1 MPVPNR
7 SQREPWIEP
16 DNMTDAKISEAL
28 TNINTNARTTG
39 AYHLLLEY
47 APLGIAQIDPEGNIL
62 DANDFLL
69 SILGHPPVQTW
80 REINALHAPPFVQSG
95 LGADVQR
102 CFESGETVSSER
114 PYTNEAG
121 RSAYLRLHVTPL
133 TDEQGSIISAQVIV
147 QDITERVLTEEVL
160 REYQGRFEELRAELN
175 KLSQAIEQS
184 ANIVVITD
192 LQGRIEYVNPSFV
205 EATGYTL
212 EEVLGKNSRILKS
225 GEQSDE
231 YYRELWQTIMS
242 GRKWRG
248 EFHNRRKD
256 GTLYWELA
264 SIAPIFDL
272 SGHMT
277 HFIAIKEDITER
289 KKAEE
294 ALQLYTERLQILH
307 EIDQSVV
314 AARLPE
320 TIAIAAIHRIRR
332 LIPCQRVMVMA
343 VEADDQINLLAAAS
357 DDELDSVADLNIYR
371 EMFKAQPLG
380 SGMIEGNVDLSA
392 LPHHSPL
399 QQALYKAGM
408 RSYLAVQLF
417 IENEL
422 RGILHLESTEPKA
435 FSADHIAIAR
445 EVAASLAVAI
455 RQAQLY
461 EKAQQEL
468 SERMEAEAKLRR
480 HTIVLEAQNA
490 ELDAFAH
497 TVAHDLKN
505 PVSAIVGYAD
515 ILKMDFTSLPKDM
528 QEEFLGVIARNGR
541 KMAAIIDE
549 RLLLASVRGMT
560 EIDLQPLDMGRIV
573 AEARGRLLYLIEE
586 YQGEISLPDSWPL
599 ALGYG
604 PWVEAVWTNYI
615 SNALKYG
622 GRPPKVELGSNIQ
635 EDWWIRFWVRDNGPG
650 LSHEEQ
656 ARLFTPFERLHHAR
670 TEGQG
675 LGLSIVQRI
684 VKKLGGQVGVESE
697 GVPGQ
702 GCTFYFTLPR
712 LPTVS

>member
-1 MPVPNR
+1 M
-7 SQREPWIEP
+7 
-16 DNMTDAKISEAL
+16 
-28 TNINTNARTTG
+28 TG
-39 AYHLLLEY
+39 ANTSQPLTGINADTQADRAYRLLLEHV
-47 APLGIAQIDPEGNIL
+47 PLGVIQLDPEGNIL
-62 DANDFLL
+62 DSNGVLL
-69 SILGHPPVQTW
+69 SILGLPSDQAA
-80 REINALHAPPFVQSG
+80 REINALHFPPLVQSG
-95 LGADVQR
+95 FEADIHE
-102 CFESGETVSSER
+102 CLESGETIISER
-114 PYTNEAG
+114 PYTSAAG
-121 RSAYLRLHVTPL
+121 QRAYLRLQVTPVI
-133 TDEQGSIISAQVIV
+133 DEWDHITSVQIIV
-147 QDITERVLTEEVL
+147 QNITERILTEELL
-160 REYQGRFEELRAELN
+160 REYQERFEELHAELN
-175 KLSQAIEQS
+175 KLSHAIEQS

-192 LQGRIEYVNPSFV
+192 LQGRIEYVNPRFI
-205 EATGYTL
+205 EATGYTP
-212 EEVLGKNSRILKS
+212 EEVLGRNSRILKS
-225 GEQSDE
+225 GEQSDK
-231 YYRELWQTIMS
+231 YYQELWQTITS
-242 GRKWRG
+242 GKQWRG

-256 GTLYWELA
+256 GTLYWEQA
-264 SIAPIFDL
+264 SIAPIFDP

-289 KKAEE
+289 KKAEK
-294 ALQLYTERLQILH
+294 ALKLYTERLQILH
-307 EIDQSVV
+307 EIDQSIV

-357 DDELDSVADLNIYR
+357 DDEIDSVADLNVYR
-371 EMFKAQPLG
+371 EMFKDHPLG
-380 SGMIEGNVDLSA
+380 RGMIQGNVDLSA
-392 LPHHSPL
+392 LPQHSPL
-399 QQALYKAGM
+399 QQALNNAGM
-408 RSYLAVQLF
+408 RSYLAVPLL

-422 RGILHLESTEPKA
+422 RGILHLESTERKA
-435 FSADHIAIAR
+435 FTADHVTIAR

-461 EKAQQEL
+461 ERAQQEL
-468 SERMEAEAKLRR
+468 AERMEAEAKLRR

-515 ILKMDFTSLPKDM
+515 VLKKTYTSLPQDV
-528 QEEFLGVIARNGR
+528 QEEFFGVIARNAR

-549 RLLLASVRGMT
+549 LLLLASMREMT
-560 EIDLQPLDMGRIV
+560 EIDMQPLDMGRII
-573 AEARGRLLYLIEE
+573 AEARGRLLHLIEE
-586 YQGEISLPDSWPL
+586 YQGEISLPDSWPI

-622 GRPPKVELGSNIQ
+622 GQPPKVELGSDIQ
-635 EDWWIRFWVRDNGPG
+635 EDWWVRFWVRDNGPG

-656 ARLFTPFERLHHAR
+656 AHLFTPFERLHHAR

-697 GVPGQ
+697 GVPDQ

>member
-1 MPVPNR
+1 
-7 SQREPWIEP
+7 
-16 DNMTDAKISEAL
+16 MTDAKISEAL
-28 TNINTNARTTG
+28 TNINSNAQAER
-39 AYHLLLEY
+39 AYQLLLEHV
-47 APLGIAQIDPEGNIL
+47 PLGIARIDPEGNIL
-62 DANDFLL
+62 DSNDVLL
-69 SILGHPPVQTW
+69 SILGLPSVQTA
-80 REINALHAPPFVQSG
+80 REINVLRFPPLVQSG
-95 LGADVQR
+95 FEADVQQ
-102 CFESGETVSSER
+102 CLESGETVISER
-114 PYTNEAG
+114 PYTSEEG
-121 RSAYLRLHVTPL
+121 GSAYLRLYVTPVNDQRDFI
-133 TDEQGSIISAQVIV
+133 TSVQVIV

-160 REYQGRFEELRAELN
+160 REYQARFEELHAELN
-175 KLSQAIEQS
+175 KLSHAIEQS

-205 EATGYTL
+205 EATGYTP
-212 EEVLGKNSRILKS
+212 EEALGKNPRILKS

-231 YYRELWQTIMS
+231 YYRELWQTITS
-242 GRKWRG
+242 GKQWRG

-256 GTLYWELA
+256 GTLYWEQA
-264 SIAPIFDL
+264 SIAPIFDP

-294 ALQLYTERLQILH
+294 ALHLYTERLQILH

-343 VEADDQINLLAAAS
+343 VEADHQISLLAAAS
-357 DDELDSVADLNIYR
+357 DDEIGSVEDLNIYR
-371 EMFKAQPLG
+371 EMFRDRPLG
-380 SGMIEGNVDLSA
+380 SGMIQGNVDLSA

-399 QQALYKAGM
+399 QQALYQAGM

-422 RGILHLESTEPKA
+422 CGILHLESAVPKA
-435 FSADHIAIAR
+435 FTADHIAIAR

-461 EKAQQEL
+461 ERSQQEI
-468 SERMEAEAKLRR
+468 SERMQAEAKLRR

-505 PVSAIVGYAD
+505 PVSAIVGYAEV
-515 ILKMDFTSLPKDM
+515 LKKNYTSLPQDV
-528 QEEFLGVIARNGR
+528 QEEFFSVIARNAR

-549 RLLLASVRGMT
+549 LLLLASVRGMT
-560 EIDLQPLDMGRIV
+560 EIDMQPLDMGRIV
-573 AEARGRLLYLIEE
+573 AEARGRLLHLIEE
-586 YQGEISLPDSWPL
+586 HVGEISLPDSWPV

-622 GRPPKVELGSNIQ
+622 GQPPKVELGSEVQ
-635 EDWWIRFWVRDNGPG
+635 EDWWVRFWVRDNGPG
-650 LSHEEQ
+650 LSPEEQ
-656 ARLFTPFERLHHAR
+656 ARLFTPFERLHHTR
-670 TEGQG
+670 IEGQG

-697 GVPGQ
+697 GLPDQ
-702 GCTFYFTLPR
+702 GCKFYFTLPR
-712 LPTVS
+712 LPTV

>member
-1 MPVPNR
+1 
-7 SQREPWIEP
+7 
-16 DNMTDAKISEAL
+16 MTDEKTAEAL
-28 TNINTNARTTG
+28 ISINTNTQSGR
-39 AYHLLLEY
+39 AYHLLLEHV
-47 APLGIAQIDPEGNIL
+47 PLGIAQMDPEGNIV
-62 DANDFLL
+62 DANGVLL
-69 SILGHPPVQTW
+69 SILGLPSVQAT
-80 REINALHAPPFVQSG
+80 REINVLRFPPLVQSG
-95 LGADVQR
+95 FEADVQQ
-102 CFESGETVSSER
+102 CLESGETVISER
-114 PYTNEAG
+114 PYTSEVG
-121 RSAYLRLHVTPL
+121 KSAYLRLHLTPVNDDRGHI
-133 TDEQGSIISAQVIV
+133 TSVQVIV
-147 QDITERVLTEEVL
+147 QDITEQILTEEVL
-160 REYQGRFEELRAELN
+160 REYQGRFEELYAELN
-175 KLSQAIEQS
+175 KLSHAIEQS

-192 LQGRIEYVNPSFV
+192 LQGRIEYVNPRFV
-205 EATGYTL
+205 EATGYTP
-212 EEVLGKNSRILKS
+212 EEALGKNPRILKS

-231 YYRELWQTIMS
+231 YYRELWQTITS
-242 GRKWRG
+242 GKQWRG

-256 GTLYWELA
+256 GTLYWEQA
-264 SIAPIFDL
+264 SIAPVFAP

-294 ALQLYTERLQILH
+294 ALHLYTERLQILH

-332 LIPCQRVMVMA
+332 MIPCQRVMVMA
-343 VEADDQINLLAAAS
+343 VEADDQISLLAAAS
-357 DDELDSVADLNIYR
+357 DDETGSVADLNIYR
-371 EMFKAQPLG
+371 EMFQDHPLG
-380 SGMIEGNVDLSA
+380 SGMIQGNADLSA
-392 LPHHSPL
+392 LPEHSPL

-408 RSYLAVQLF
+408 RSYLAVPLF

-422 RGILHLESTEPKA
+422 EGILHLESAEPKA
-435 FSADHIAIAR
+435 FTADHIEIAR

-461 EKAQQEL
+461 ERAQQEIA
-468 SERMEAEAKLRR
+468 ERMQAQAKLRR
-480 HTIVLEAQNA
+480 HTTVLEAQNA

-515 ILKMDFTSLPKDM
+515 VLKKNYTSLPQDV
-528 QEEFLGVIARNGR
+528 QEEFFSVIARNAR

-549 RLLLASVRGMT
+549 LLLLASVRGMQ
-560 EIDLQPLDMGRIV
+560 EIDMQPLEMSRIV
-573 AEARGRLLYLIEE
+573 AEARGRLLHLIEE
-586 YQGEISLPDSWPL
+586 HQGEISLPESWPI

-622 GRPPKVELGSNIQ
+622 GQPPKVELGSTIQ
-635 EDWWIRFWVRDNGPG
+635 EDWWVRFWVRDNGPG
-650 LSHEEQ
+650 LSPEEQ
-656 ARLFTPFERLHHAR
+656 ARLFTPFERLHQAG

-675 LGLSIVQRI
+675 FGLSIVQRI

-697 GVPGQ
+697 GLPGQ

-712 LPTVS
+712 LPTV